1 MDRGTDKNS
10 SPHSAWIISEAA
22 PLPSCLGCFTLLF
35 FIASSL
41 QQGCSCWAS
50 ALEQLLHGRECNSQL
65 YHGDLAH
72 ASAPIM
78 HADCFRLSRAAMR
91 ANPGCV
97 SDAQLQSSHWCY
109 FCRGRSSAVAK
120 IPVVTG
126 SRSRVLSTTVMA
138 TAATQVGGCVGT
150 ETCDQANAQQLR
162 TYKEDVVSSSY
173 TFGEPVA
180 SGSVRAMI

>member
-1 MDRGTDKNS
+1 MDGGTDKNS
-10 SPHSAWIISEAA
+10 SPHSAWIFTEAL
-22 PLPSCLGCFTLLF
+22 PLPSCLGSLALVI

-65 YHGDLAH
+65 YHGDPAH
-72 ASAPIM
+72 ASAPIT
-78 HADCFRLSRAAMR
+78 HPGCYRPSRFAMR

-120 IPVVTG
+120 IPVVAG

-150 ETCDQANAQQLR
+150 ETCDQAKAQHLR
-162 TYKEDVVSSSY
+162 THKEYVVSNRY
-173 TFGEPVA
+173 YFEDTAA
-180 SGSVRAMI
+180 SGSVWAVI